1 MKPLVNKST
10 EEYLQSLQSRAEEDV
25 VNYYKGKDELDRI
38 IYKEGLRIRNLYID
52 RPLDLMIIVLN
63 NKKILK
69 RNLSDFKELFHGSV
83 EQLTDF
89 DIDGFGIHWTKLDY
103 DLSLKGFLEYELA
116 YIDKPFSV

>member
-25 VNYYKGKDELDRI
+25 LNYYKGKDEIDRI

-69 RNLSDFKELFHGSV
+69 RSLSDFKELFNGSID
-83 EQLTDF
+83 QLNDF
-89 DIDGFGIHWTKLDY
+89 DSDGLGIHWPKLDY
-103 DLSLKGFLEYELA
+103 DLSLKGFLQYELA
-116 YIDKPFSV
+116 YNDKPFSV